1 MRRAILW
8 LLPLVLGAKV
18 LDLEVPYDPFAPA
31 QKIIQK
37 SRRAPLPSKPPA
49 SKLHLLAIFGDKAYI
64 DGRFYRVGDRVGGYR
79 IVKIADDYV
88 LLEKKGKMKILFL
101 AKKRI
106 LRTGGR

>member
-8 LLPLVLGAKV
+8 LLPLILGAKV

-31 QKIIQK
+31 QKIIKK
-37 SRRAPLPSKPPA
+37 SRHAPIPSRPYHSP
-49 SKLHLLAIFGDKAYI
+49 LHLLAIFGDKAYI
-64 DGRFYRVGDRVGGYR
+64 DGRFYHVGDRVGGYR
-79 IVKIADDYV
+79 IAKIGDNYV

-106 LRTGGR
+106 LQTGRR